1 MISILVCGHQ
11 WAATIHIYLEI
22 SQASYHRLREPLG
35 RNKVVNSNN
44 ISGHLVFFRA
54 DQWAA
59 TIHIF
64 WIISQASYH
73 PLREPM
79 GRNKVI
85 LINNLWGILYSFAR
99 TNGPQLQK
107 KKHPI
112 IVYANQ
118 WAAMYLSPTF
128 SHASSIWFARTNGPD
143 SQNVFTLFFL
153 HIIYI
158 LVGGTTGRN
167 NVHGGKT
174 LHMHSFAIDQ
184 CAIAKPSVF
193 SNFKRMM
200 YWFPRTSGPQQCLY
214 DPQFNMH
221 HFDATSHFHQ
231 KFNFKKKHKNTHAKN
246 LSSLSCF

>member
-1 MISILVCGHQ
+1 
-11 WAATIHIYLEI
+11 
-22 SQASYHRLREPLG
+22 
-35 RNKVVNSNN
+35 
-44 ISGHLVFFRA
+44 
-54 DQWAA
+54 
-59 TIHIF
+59 
-64 WIISQASYH
+64 
-73 PLREPM
+73 M
-79 GRNKVI
+79 GRNSRKKTCI
-85 LINNLWGILYSFAR
+85 LSSFTQ
-99 TNGPQLQK
+99 TNGPQQCICHQHSHMHLLFGL
-107 KKHPI
+107 HGPTDRT
-112 IVYANQ
+112 AR
-118 WAAMYLSPTF
+118 MYL
-128 SHASSIWFARTNGPD
+128 
-143 SQNVFTLFFL
+143 LCFFL

-158 LVGGTTGRN
+158 LFGGTTGRN

-231 KFNFKKKHKNTHAKN
+231 KFNLKKTHKNTHAKN